1 MSSLILARQFV
12 SRHTD
17 QTLSRMT
24 ILSVKYCPRTNL
36 PMVPLALSTSME
48 PWYCF
53 WSDDFGY
60 SIQAYKEI
68 IEIKSVLHQ
77 TNSNLSSSQK
87 EVLLWHQC
95 LSHASTNWMQTLMR
109 DRKWLLDTIHV
120 NAGLHSGPF
129 IVMKSCAPHCVV
141 SHIKCAMCLFAKAST
156 WSPPTMAPRLSSNN
170 LMLKPNHLAPGDCV
184 SADHYFSPV
193 QGRLLHTFGNE
204 RVGFTCGC

>member
-1 MSSLILARQFV
+1 
-12 SRHTD
+12 
-17 QTLSRMT
+17 
-24 ILSVKYCPRTNL
+24 
-36 PMVPLALSTSME
+36 MVPLALSTSME

-53 WSDDFGY
+53 WSDAFGY

-87 EVLLWHQC
+87 EILLWHQR
-95 LSHASTNWMQTLMR
+95 LSHASTNWIQTLMW
-109 DRKWLLDTIHV
+109 DRKWLLDTNHV
-120 NAGLHSGPF
+120 NAALHSGPF

-141 SHIKCAMCLFAKAST
+141 SHIKCATCLFAKAST

-184 SADHYFSPV
+184 STDHYFSPV
-193 QGRLLHTFGNE
+193 QGRLLHTFGKE
-204 RVGFTCGC
+204 RVEFTCGSLFVDHTSSKIFNFPQ